1 MARILV
7 VDDRAMNREFLVT
20 LLGYYGHTLAEA
32 ADGNDALAAVRAQR
46 PDLII
51 TDIAMP
57 GMNGV
62 EFVQQM
68 QRDHE
73 SATIP
78 VIFYSATYR
87 VPEARRMARE
97 CNAAA
102 VIPKPSDPEVIVAAV
117 QAALGEPPQG
127 VAKAQPPAQGWNPS
141 LVAFMDFQC
150 ALAEERDANA
160 VLELACR
167 GAPTLIAAE
176 CAALGLEF
184 PETGV
189 LARVLVCGIDAS
201 ATFAAAAR
209 VTEAFARRVDE
220 PAFRRAWNPH
230 AKPQALGLP
239 PAHPPVRSLLVVP
252 LAGVKA
258 RYGWIYLANR
268 SDGSPFSA
276 ADEELLALLARQT
289 ANAYENELLGE
300 RATRDALT
308 GLQNRG
314 EFDAALE
321 RETARAARQHSPL
334 ALVMA
339 DVDHFKLCND
349 RLGHAAG
356 DAVLRGLAAEFG
368 KSVRGYD
375 QVFRF
380 GGEEFALLFPGAT
393 IEDALMRA
401 EQIRHSVKAL
411 DLSHDGQ
418 EIGPITLSLG
428 VAAFPEHGDGADA
441 LLRAAD
447 RALYEAKRDGRDRTC
462 AAPPRRGD

>member
-32 ADGNDALAAVRAQR
+32 TDGNDALAAVRAQR

-62 EFVQQM
+62 EFVEQM

-87 VPEARRMARE
+87 VPEARRMARK

-117 QAALGEPPQG
+117 RAALGEPPQG

-167 GAPTLIAAE
+167 GAPNLIAAE
-176 CAALGLEF
+176 CAALGLES

-201 ATFAAAAR
+201 ATFAAEAR
-209 VTEAFARRVDE
+209 VTEAFARRVVE

-268 SDGSPFSA
+268 SDGSPFTA

-289 ANAYENELLGE
+289 ANAYENELLAE
-300 RATRDALT
+300 QAARDDLT
-308 GLQNRG
+308 GLLNRR

-321 RETARAARQHSPL
+321 REFQRALRQRSPL
-334 ALVMA
+334 ALAMA
-339 DVDHFKLCND
+339 DVDHFKQCND
-349 RLGHAAG
+349 RHGHTGG
-356 DAVLRGLAAEFG
+356 DAVLRALGAHLG
-368 KSVRGYD
+368 KAVRGYD

-380 GGEEFALLFPGAT
+380 GGEEFVILLPGAAAA
-393 IEDALMRA
+393 DAVMRA
-401 EQIRHSVKAL
+401 EEIRKSFRAL
-411 DLSHDGQ
+411 ELRHDGSAL
-418 EIGPITLSLG
+418 GPVTLSFG
-428 VAAFPEHGDGADA
+428 VAAYPGNGSSGEALLQAADA
-441 LLRAAD
+441 
-447 RALYEAKRDGRDRTC
+447 ALYEAKRNGRDRIC
-462 AAPPRRGD
+462 VAALQRRS

>member
-1 MARILV
+1 M
-7 VDDRAMNREFLVT
+7 
-20 LLGYYGHTLAEA
+20 
-32 ADGNDALAAVRAQR
+32 
-46 PDLII
+46 
-51 TDIAMP
+51 
-57 GMNGV
+57 
-62 EFVQQM
+62 
-68 QRDHE
+68 
-73 SATIP
+73 
-78 VIFYSATYR
+78 
-87 VPEARRMARE
+87 
-97 CNAAA
+97 
-102 VIPKPSDPEVIVAAV
+102 
-117 QAALGEPPQG
+117 
-127 VAKAQPPAQGWNPS
+127 
-141 LVAFMDFQC
+141 
-150 ALAEERDANA
+150 
-160 VLELACR
+160 
-167 GAPTLIAAE
+167 
-176 CAALGLEF
+176 
-184 PETGV
+184 

-201 ATFAAAAR
+201 APFAAEAR

-220 PAFRRAWNPH
+220 PASRRAWNPH

-268 SDGSPFSA
+268 SDGSPFTA

-289 ANAYENELLGE
+289 ANAYENELLAE

-321 RETARAARQHSPL
+321 RETARAARQHSPV

-356 DAVLRGLAAEFG
+356 DTVLRGLAAEFA

-375 QVFRF
+375 QVFRY

-393 IEDALMRA
+393 AEDALLRA
-401 EQIRHSVKAL
+401 EQIRLSVKAL

-418 EIGPITLSLG
+418 KIGPITLSLG
-428 VAAFPEHGDGADA
+428 VATFPEHGDSANA

-447 RALYEAKRDGRDRTC
+447 HALYEAKHNGRDRTC
-462 AAPPRRGD
+462 AAPLQRRD

>member
-62 EFVQQM
+62 EFVERM
-68 QRDHE
+68 QLDHE

-97 CNAAA
+97 CHAAA

-127 VAKAQPPAQGWNPS
+127 VAKAQPPAPAQGWNPS
-141 LVAFMDFQC
+141 LVAFLDFQC

-167 GAPTLIAAE
+167 GAPNLIAAE
-176 CAALGLEF
+176 CAVVGLEA
-184 PETGV
+184 PGTGV
-189 LARVLVCGIDAS
+189 LARVLVYGIDAS
-201 ATFAAAAR
+201 ATFAAEAR

-230 AKPQALGLP
+230 AKAQALGLP

-268 SDGSPFSA
+268 SDGSPFTA

-289 ANAYENELLGE
+289 ANAYENDLLAE
-300 RATRDALT
+300 RASRDALT

-393 IEDALMRA
+393 AEDALTRA
-401 EQIRHSVKAL
+401 EQIRHSVKTL

-428 VAAFPEHGDGADA
+428 VAAFPEHGDSADA

-462 AAPPRRGD
+462 AAPP